1 MHRHVRRTFAA
12 TGTTA
17 LLAAALLTAPGAY
30 AAAAVETCQG
40 KAVTIDGS
48 GQATVTGTA
57 GDDVIAATL
66 GSTVTALAG
75 NDTICVLPGTA
86 TTATSVDAGEG
97 NDSVDTATIPA
108 GATVTTALGAGDDS
122 YTGGAASDQVSTGDG
137 ADTVATGAGDD
148 GVGTGTAGQPNAD
161 KIDLGAGDDVLD
173 WHGIQAA
180 GGSVAFGEGADTLA
194 DSDGG
199 VVSIGAPARKL
210 ERGGAPVLT
219 WSGAVST
226 YVVDSTASSV
236 ALAGTD
242 AAETFVLRD
251 PATGA
256 TPTTV
261 KVDMAGGD
269 DTMTVRSRV
278 LDGSTWS
285 GGDGT
290 DLFQVA
296 FDYDE
301 VLLDL
306 RSGQFETGEPDVTV
320 DQRVTDVENVD
331 AVSATVTVK
340 GTDAGNVLNLQGC
353 KTWAVGRAGADTIG
367 YGVDLANAPALT
379 CTGASMVARG
389 GKDADTISGTSGSDR
404 LFGNKGEDLVK
415 AMGGDDV
422 VFGGDDDDRARGG
435 AGNDKVRGGEGDDEL
450 GGNTGNDRVQGDKG
464 NDRLLGHLG
473 NDVLVGGLGFDRANG
488 GKGTDRAFSVERA
501 WNVERR

>member
-1 MHRHVRRTFAA
+1 MHHHVRRSIA
-12 TGTTA
+12 TAGTSA
-17 LLAAALLTAPGAY
+17 LIAAALLTAPGAH
-30 AAAAVETCQG
+30 AAAAVDTCQG

-48 GQATVTGTA
+48 GMPTVTGTA

-75 NDTICVLPGTA
+75 ADTVCVLPGTA
-86 TTATSVDAGEG
+86 TTATTVDAGEG
-97 NDSVDTATIPA
+97 GDSVDTSTLPA
-108 GATVTTALGAGDDS
+108 GATVTTALGAGDDT
-122 YTGGAASDQVSTGDG
+122 YTGGAASDQVATGDG

-148 GVGTGTAGQPNAD
+148 GVGSGTSGQPNAD
-161 KIDLGAGDDVLD
+161 KLDLGAGDDVLD
-173 WHGIQAA
+173 WHGIQAPA
-180 GGSVAFGEGADTLA
+180 GSVDFGEGADTLA

-199 VVSIGAPARKL
+199 VVAIDATPRRL
-210 ERGGAPVLT
+210 DRGSAPVLR
-219 WSGAVST
+219 WSGSVAT

-236 ALAGTD
+236 DLTGTD

-251 PATGA
+251 PAAGA

-261 KVDMAGGD
+261 QVDMAGGD

-296 FDYDE
+296 FDYDK
-301 VLLDL
+301 VLVDL
-306 RSGQFETGEPDVTV
+306 RSGQFETGDPDVTV
-320 DQRVTDVENVD
+320 DQRVTGVENVD
-331 AVSATVTVK
+331 AVSARVTVK

-353 KTWAVGRAGADTIG
+353 SIWAVGRAGADTIG
-367 YGVDLANAPALT
+367 YGVDLDNAPALT
-379 CTGASMVARG
+379 CTGATMVARG
-389 GKDADTISGTSGSDR
+389 GKDADTISGTSGNDR
-404 LFGNKGEDLVK
+404 LFGNKGEDLVH

-422 VFGGDDDDRARGG
+422 VFGGDDDDRARGN
-435 AGNDKVRGGEGDDEL
+435 AGNDKVRGGEGNDEL
-450 GGNTGNDRVQGDKG
+450 GGNAGNDRVQGDKG

-488 GKGTDRAFSVERA
+488 GKGTDRAFSVERR
-501 WNVERR
+501 WNVER